1 MSDKGQLLQLAEQA
15 LQSLYRTRNS
25 LNDARALGAWD
36 MFGGGILTSVFKH
49 DKLDEAK
56 KLLTEARQDLQRLQ
70 QGLREQNLD
79 LTADWG
85 ISGNLQFF
93 DIFLDNIF
101 SDIMVQDKIKSAQAD
116 IERAIQQLQEL
127 IAKLRK

>member
-1 MSDKGQLLQLAEQA
+1 MPDKQQLLRLAEQA

-25 LNDARALGAWD
+25 LKDARALGVWD

-70 QGLREQNLD
+70 QGLREQDMD
-79 LTADWG
+79 LAADWG

>member
-1 MSDKGQLLQLAEQA
+1 
-15 LQSLYRTRNS
+15 
-25 LNDARALGAWD
+25 

-70 QGLREQNLD
+70 QGLREQDMD
-79 LTADWG
+79 LAADWG